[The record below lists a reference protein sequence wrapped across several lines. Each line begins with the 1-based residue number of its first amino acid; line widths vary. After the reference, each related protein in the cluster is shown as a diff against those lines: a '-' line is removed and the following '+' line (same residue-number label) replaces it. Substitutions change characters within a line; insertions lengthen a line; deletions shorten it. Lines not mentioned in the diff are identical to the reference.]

1 MSDRKSGWRMVWKI
15 IGLLV
20 LLGWQSLY
28 ADIYKVVLHYQNVD
42 SIIPIIQPL
51 LKPGETLTGKQDL
64 LILSAQPERAKML
77 LPIVSELDTQPV
89 SFTVEIY
96 QGDPDWL
103 QAHNPSNVIVRTPTR
118 NQQQQTQAVS
128 VANGESAYVSTGQT
142 VPVVQSVGIGWWNG
156 VSYEYKNLRQGL
168 LIKPTLQGQQV
179 RLQIKRV
186 RDAQSDVEQDTF
198 ENQAAATT
206 MMVPLNQWVSLASTE
221 GFLPANNDT
230 QVIRAGNNMAQSGVL
245 FVRVRLAN

>member
-1 MSDRKSGWRMVWKI
+1 MFDRRSAWYNGWKI
-15 IGLLV
+15 VGFFLLF
-20 LLGWQSLY
+20 GWQSVY
-28 ADIYKVVLHYQNVD
+28 ADIYRVVLHYQNAE
-42 SIIPIIQPL
+42 SIIPIVQPL
-51 LKPGETLTGKQDL
+51 LKSGETLTGRQDL
-64 LILSAQPERAKML
+64 LILSANPGRAKAL
-77 LPIVSELDTQPV
+77 LPIVSELDTAPV

-96 QGDPDWL
+96 QGSPDWL
-103 QAHNPSNVIVRTPTR
+103 QANNPSNVIVRTPTR

-128 VANGESAYVSTGQT
+128 VSNGESAYVSTGQT

-198 ENQAAATT
+198 ENQSAATT

-221 GFLPANNDT
+221 GFLPADNNT